1 MRRSILALLVAVAM
15 CGVVSAQ
22 KLCVIDS
29 EKVFKSIVAYNE
41 AMTSLDN
48 LSKEYQ
54 QTVEAKYKQ
63 VETLYNQYQ
72 AQKASLNESARQS
85 VEQQILTLEQE
96 AQKLQQSLF
105 GTEGQLMKRR
115 VELIE
120 PVQKRVFAAIE
131 KYAEQNGYDLV
142 LDKASNVSLLYS
154 SKAVDHT
161 QQIIEMVK

>member
-1 MRRSILALLVAVAM
+1 MKRSILALLVAVAM

-29 EKVFKSIVAYNE
+29 EKVFKSIAAYNE
-41 AMTSLDN
+41 AMTSLDK

-54 QTVEAKYKQ
+54 QTIEAKYKQ
-63 VETLYNQYQ
+63 VEALYNQYQ
-72 AQKASLNESARQS
+72 AQKTSLTEAARQS
-85 VEQQILTLEQE
+85 AEQQILALEQE
-96 AQKLQQSLF
+96 AQQLQQSLF

-131 KYAEQNGYDLV
+131 KYAEQNGYDMV
-142 LDKASNVSLLYS
+142 FDKASNVSLLYS

>member
-29 EKVFKSIVAYNE
+29 EKVFKSIAAYNE
-41 AMTSLDN
+41 AMTSLDK

>member
-96 AQKLQQSLF
+96 AQKLQ
-105 GTEGQLMKRR
+105 
-115 VELIE
+115 I
-120 PVQKRVFAAIE
+120 
-131 KYAEQNGYDLV
+131 
-142 LDKASNVSLLYS
+142 
-154 SKAVDHT
+154 
-161 QQIIEMVK
+161 